1 MKVLV
6 YPFGTEI
13 AFEIY
18 RSLSKVKNIEL
29 WGGTSDYNNHGLYVY
44 DNVIGDLQFIS
55 DFTFAGLPNAFTL
68 FGTSFITTEPAPT
81 KTFSPI
87 LIP

>member
-29 WGGTSDYNNHGLYVY
+29 WGGTSGYNNYGL
-44 DNVIGDLQFIS
+44 
-55 DFTFAGLPNAFTL
+55 
-68 FGTSFITTEPAPT
+68 
-81 KTFSPI
+81 
-87 LIP
+87 